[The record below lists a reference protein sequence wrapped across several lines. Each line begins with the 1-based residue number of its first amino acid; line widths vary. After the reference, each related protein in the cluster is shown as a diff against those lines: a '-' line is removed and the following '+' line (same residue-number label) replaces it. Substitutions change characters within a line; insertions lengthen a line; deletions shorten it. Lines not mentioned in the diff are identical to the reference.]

1 MQPLSEASFGFRP
14 QDGIFGEHKRLVGRY
29 ALLLA
34 DCLTDRLEELLV
46 LLEELGN
53 GSKEA
58 YRLLD
63 SHSLINHFFQ
73 SYQ

>member
-1 MQPLSEASFGFRP
+1 MQPPSEAGFGFRP
-14 QDGIFGEHKRLVGRY
+14 QDGVFGEYKRLVGRY

-46 LLEELGN
+46 LLEELGR
-53 GSKEA
+53 GSKEER
-58 YRLLD
+58 RLPD
-63 SHSLINHFFQ
+63 SHSLINNFFQ